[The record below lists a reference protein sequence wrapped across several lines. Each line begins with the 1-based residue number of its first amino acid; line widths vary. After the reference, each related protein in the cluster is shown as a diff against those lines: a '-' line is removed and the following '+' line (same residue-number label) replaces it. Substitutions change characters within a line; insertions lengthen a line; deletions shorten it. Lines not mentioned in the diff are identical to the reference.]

1 MALLALHGVPTSP
14 ALWDPL
20 RAALSARGGPDVE
33 APALTGTL
41 AEQVAAL
48 RPRVRPDT
56 VLLGHDLGGVVAA
69 SLAVERPCAG
79 VLLAGTAL
87 GPYWAMVRLTAAP
100 GLWRYF
106 YARHGGRRFV
116 AGAVHSSRREAALAT
131 FPGAEPLEMRRVA
144 LAMRPAPG
152 LARRLGAARRVH
164 LLWGREDRWYPPAV
178 GRALARATGAP
189 LQLLPGGHFG
199 PWEEPDAWADA
210 VMLALAGLPPTPR
223 AGAPRARAPSP

>member
-1 MALLALHGVPTSP
+1 MTLLALHGVPTSP
-14 ALWDPL
+14 ALWAPL
-20 RAALSARGGPDVE
+20 RAALAARGGPRIE
-33 APALTGTL
+33 APGLAGTL
-41 AEQVAAL
+41 AEQVA
-48 RPRVRPDT
+48 RVRPLVGPDT

-69 SLAVERPCAG
+69 TVALERPCAG

-100 GLWRYF
+100 GLWRWF

-116 AGAVHSSRREAALAT
+116 AGAVHPSRREAALAA
-131 FPGAEPLEMRRVA
+131 FPGEDPVEMRRVA

-164 LLWGREDRWYPPAV
+164 LLWGRADRWYPLAV
-178 GRALARATGAP
+178 GRALSRATGAP

-199 PWEEPDAWADA
+199 PWEEPEAWAEA
-210 VMLALAGLPPTPR
+210 VLGALPA
-223 AGAPRARAPSP
+223 